1 MAGIRSIGW
10 WIPEERRTAQQI
22 AHDYGLAAETVSKA
36 RLKSHPVAGVDDHPS
51 TMGARATRLAL
62 DAAGLTLDELDLLI
76 FAGVTR
82 DWPAPWVAAFGVLHE
97 LGTKRTAGIDL
108 ASRCA
113 GGIDAMWMAKTLI
126 DSGTYKNIAVCCAE
140 RFDYLLGPPRPAES
154 PTDAAYAAGAATV
167 VLSAEADNE
176 IVAFSNFT
184 NPDLSMHKAM
194 GPIAGGSRCP
204 ASKDAV
210 DKGLHRWHGQ
220 LPVSQVQRI
229 ADYSANADRINY
241 PRLLEQAGFDEVD
254 FVVCSPLDPE
264 PQLAVLKELGI
275 NTDSVLFTVP
285 FLGHIGPADLLLI
298 LGIAIASERTIGRR
312 IVLSTRTPLYSNAIA
327 ILSDSENTGIN
338 VNGLGLDVELWRPEP
353 ERRTV
358 AL

>member
-10 WIPEERRTAQQI
+10 WIPEQRRHAQQI
-22 AHDYGLAAETVSKA
+22 ARDYGLTAETVNKTG
-36 RLKSHPVAGVDDHPS
+36 LKSHPVAGENDHPS

-62 DAAGLTLDELDLLI
+62 DATGLALDELDLLI

-97 LGTKRTAGIDL
+97 LGSKRASGFDL

-113 GGIDAMWMAKTLI
+113 GGIDAMWVAKTLI
-126 DSGTYKNIAVCCAE
+126 DAGTYKNIAVCCAE
-140 RFDYLLGPPRPAES
+140 RFDYLLGPPRLPES
-154 PTDAAYAAGAATV
+154 PTDAAYSAGAATV
-167 VLSAEADNE
+167 IVSADAGNE

-194 GPIAGGSRCP
+194 GPIAGGSRLP
-204 ASKDAV
+204 ASKDAIEK
-210 DKGLHRWHGQ
+210 DLHRWRGQ
-220 LPVSQVQRI
+220 LPLSQVKRI
-229 ADYSANADRINY
+229 ADYSADADRFNY
-241 PRLLEQAGFDEVD
+241 PRLLKQAGFDAVD
-254 FVVCSPLDPE
+254 FVVCSPLDPQ

-298 LGIAIASERTIGRR
+298 LGIAIASERAVGRR

-327 ILSDSENTGIN
+327 ILADCENTGIK
-338 VNGLGLDVELWRPEP
+338 VNGLGLDIELWRSQPEQ
-353 ERRTV
+353 RAA